1 MIHRFINA
9 LSYAFEMGW
18 KIFWALLL
26 GFTLSGAVQAV
37 VTKGGMSQ
45 LLPVSRPGT
54 ILLIFRFATTGGPKC
69 YA

>member
-1 MIHRFINA
+1 LTFPWGNTLLVGMIHRFINA

-37 VTKGGMSQ
+37 VTKGG
-45 LLPVSRPGT
+45 
-54 ILLIFRFATTGGPKC
+54 
-69 YA
+69 